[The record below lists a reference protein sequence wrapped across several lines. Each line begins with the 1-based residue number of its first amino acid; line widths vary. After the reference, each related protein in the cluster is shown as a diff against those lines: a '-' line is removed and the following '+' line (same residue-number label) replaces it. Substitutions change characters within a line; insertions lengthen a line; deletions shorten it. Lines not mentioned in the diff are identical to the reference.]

1 MLNHYN
7 NELSLQ
13 NINPNPGISV
23 QVYSPNRAARPTSGR
38 QSSKRKKSKTGRI
51 SRSRTP
57 GDCEV
62 TKKPH
67 NPADSAP
74 QNNIHVVKT
83 FLNNLKRK
91 EKPSRQL
98 GSRKNSQSQK
108 RSRSKSRAKTG
119 HGMHSL
125 TFDIREREN
134 YNKKLDETVQRIL
147 DREKEYLEEQLLR
160 EKRENKAKDAMVC
173 ALKSDLAQLQQNIS
187 GVNKSGIS

>member
-1 MLNHYN
+1 MLNHCN

-13 NINPNPGISV
+13 NINPGISV
-23 QVYSPNRAARPTSGR
+23 QVYSPNRAAQPTSRR

-57 GDCEV
+57 RGQDGA
-62 TKKPH
+62 KKPH

-74 QNNIHVVKT
+74 QNNINVVKT

-91 EKPSRQL
+91 EKLSRQL

-134 YNKKLDETVQRIL
+134 YNKKLDETV
-147 DREKEYLEEQLLR
+147 
-160 EKRENKAKDAMVC
+160 
-173 ALKSDLAQLQQNIS
+173 
-187 GVNKSGIS
+187 